1 MSLVTTVVLVLG
13 ATLLSAMMLVDALN
27 PPSVP
32 GALDVDMDVK

>member
-13 ATLLSAMMLVDALN
+13 ATLLAAIMLLDALS

-32 GALDVDMDVK
+32 GAFDVDVDVK